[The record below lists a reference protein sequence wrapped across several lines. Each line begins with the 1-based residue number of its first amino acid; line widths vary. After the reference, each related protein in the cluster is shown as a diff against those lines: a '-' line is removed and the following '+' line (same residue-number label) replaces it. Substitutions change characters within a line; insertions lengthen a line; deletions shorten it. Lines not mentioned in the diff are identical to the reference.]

1 MKPISAD
8 LSGSRAAA
16 SQSSLAIGACV
27 DTASMRLLVV
37 EDDPMIGRAVR
48 QGLVDS
54 GFAVDWAE
62 DGRAGELA
70 LVTDVYDLVLL
81 DLGLP
86 GKDGM
91 TLLEGLRQR
100 GNDVPLIIVT
110 ARDAVSQRIAGLNA
124 GADDYLLKPFDLDE
138 LVARVRALLRRRAG
152 TGSSL
157 LTAGALVLDPIRKRV
172 TVQEVEVTL
181 SAREFALLEVLMQ
194 RPGSV
199 LSRDKLEESV
209 YGWGVEIGSNAIE
222 VHLHH
227 LRKKLGTDR
236 IVNVRGVGY
245 RVSEH

>member
-1 MKPISAD
+1 
-8 LSGSRAAA
+8 
-16 SQSSLAIGACV
+16 
-27 DTASMRLLVV
+27 MRLLVV

-86 GKDGM
+86 AKDGM

-100 GNDVPLIIVT
+100 GNHVPLIIVT
-110 ARDAVSQRIAGLNA
+110 ARDAIGQRIAGLNA

-172 TVQEVEVTL
+172 TVHEVEVTL

-199 LSRDKLEESV
+199 LSRDKLEESI
-209 YGWGVEIGSNAIE
+209 YGWGDEIGSNAIE

-227 LRKKLGTDR
+227 LRKKLGADR

-245 RVSEH
+245 RVAEH